1 MSLPP
6 VDRKSEDAF
15 IADFMA
21 TEDVDGLV
29 QAISAALEAKRPQL
43 AARLVGL
50 LDDDVDHEPDSPLLR
65 AQRAANLLLIQ
76 PTEQQY
82 ASDFE
87 EAWAETKRKRIRKI
101 KKRMR
106 SRTLGRTRRKR

>member
-1 MSLPP
+1 MA
-6 VDRKSEDAF
+6 SED
-15 IADFMA
+15 
-21 TEDVDGLV
+21 VHGLV

-50 LDDDVDHEPDSPLLR
+50 LDDDDVDHNPNSPLLR

-76 PTEQQY
+76 PTEQPY